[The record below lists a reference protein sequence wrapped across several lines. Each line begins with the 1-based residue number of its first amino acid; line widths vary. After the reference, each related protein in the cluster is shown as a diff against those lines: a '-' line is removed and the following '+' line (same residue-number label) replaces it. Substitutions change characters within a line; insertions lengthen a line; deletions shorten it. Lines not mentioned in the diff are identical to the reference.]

1 MTERMQ
7 DRAIECQSVGT
18 PEVGEGLKTVRLVPD
33 GITESTNGRF
43 LLDAEAA
50 ALMIE
55 GFDRRGLELV
65 IDFEHQTLGGAYS
78 APSGQAPAAGWITKL
93 WYERDRGVLALVR
106 WNPKTRDAIR
116 EGSYGYVSPVL
127 IIRKIDGKAI
137 GLHSVGVTNRP
148 AIPRLERLAA
158 SQNTGTETET
168 MTTEMNVSPIITELA
183 GLIGMPV
190 KSDTTATAVLTACRD
205 RLKALA
211 ADDSVGIA
219 QHVRTAL
226 GLPSGADKDAVTLAL
241 SVRTGVGAASA
252 ELAAIETELAVLKA
266 QIHNQE
272 AEQWVGAYSAKG
284 VVGIGSNDAERKADR
299 EMILR
304 MACSNRADCER
315 VLQQRLAFLPPSGV
329 TNPPTGRQTTIIE
342 SEREYRG
349 NVGHQK
355 ATSLVAFVSNALR
368 EKGLGKLSEQETSE
382 LSIG

>member
-18 PEVGEGLKTVRLVPD
+18 PEVGDGLKTVRLVPD

-43 LLDAEAA
+43 TLDAEAA

-55 GFDRRGLELV
+55 GFDRQGVELV

-78 APSGQAPAAGWITKL
+78 APNGQAPAAGWITKL

-127 IIRKIDGKAI
+127 IIRRSDGKAI

-158 SQNTGTETET
+158 SQNTKTET
-168 MTTEMNVSPIITELA
+168 
-183 GLIGMPV
+183 
-190 KSDTTATAVLTACRD
+190 TAMAD
-205 RLKALA
+205 ENA
-211 ADDSVGIA
+211 AIA
-219 QHVRTAL
+219 QSVRSAL
-226 GLPSGADKDAVTLAL
+226 GLREDADADLVVASVTTLKA
-241 SVRTGVGAASA
+241 RTAGV
-252 ELAAIETELAVLKA
+252 AAIETELAALKA

-272 AEQWVGAYSAKG
+272 AEQWVAAYSAKG

-299 EMILR
+299 GMILR
-304 MACSNRADCER
+304 MACSSRADCER
-315 VLQQRLAFLPPSGV
+315 VLQQRIAFLPPAGI
-329 TNPPTGRQTTIIE
+329 TNPPTGRQVIIINAE
-342 SEREYRG
+342 NEFKLNPAHGRST
-349 NVGHQK
+349 NLQ
-355 ATSLVAFVSNALR
+355 AFVGLSLR
-368 EKGLGKLSEQETSE
+368 EANFPPLTETEKSE
-382 LSIG
+382 LRVG